1 MCSGVVPQQ
10 PPTRDAPFSMHR
22 RMMPVNMGGRMSK
35 IKRATRDQLCRRGNF
50 WTEGMTLTEK
60 DLEMLQS
67 LKKRADELG
76 YTPLVRDVPDAG
88 KIKGCFRCWKD
99 AIKAT
104 GLPSER
110 EPEQVKKRMAAR
122 QKHK

>member
-1 MCSGVVPQQ
+1 
-10 PPTRDAPFSMHR
+10 
-22 RMMPVNMGGRMSK
+22 MSK

-50 WTEGMTLTEK
+50 WIEGMPLTGK
-60 DLEMLQS
+60 DLELLQS

-88 KIKGCFRCWKD
+88 KIKSRFRCWKD
-99 AIKAT
+99 AIKAA

>member
-1 MCSGVVPQQ
+1 
-10 PPTRDAPFSMHR
+10 
-22 RMMPVNMGGRMSK
+22 MSK

-99 AIKAT
+99 AIKAA

-110 EPEQVKKRMAAR
+110 EPEQVKKEWLHGRNTNKYCESAAER
-122 QKHK
+122 NTRLAILQRGIMILQS